1 MVTQDII
8 THLDVIKDSIAWAER
23 YGKDSF
29 PRNELSKMRR
39 RLKTIYNALDRNC
52 SAAAYGESQVGK
64 SYLMSALLSSSD
76 APFTISDGKR
86 EYNFIDEINPSG
98 GNNSKKEAT
107 GVITRFTLQKN
118 LAAPAGYV
126 RIELLSITD
135 VVMMLVDAYY
145 NDIKLN
151 AETALSVDDINKQ
164 VNSIGINTNSQTFI
178 TSDDIADIVDYI
190 KENVGIKANSIVNSN
205 WEAVA
210 ATKVENIE
218 PQNWGDLFSIL
229 WNNNE
234 DFCRLFR
241 KITSYYYKIKFTEN
255 ILVPFDALKRRHGT
269 LLDIQWLDAIIN
281 DDCTRE
287 LSDGETD
294 FKQTTLVKD
303 LTGNVLSSDFL
314 KSILSTLIRE
324 VVFSLPQNVGNERPF
339 LNSIDLLDFPGARS
353 RLQIREN
360 EVDKNL
366 SQIFRR
372 GKVAYLLNK
381 YSREFR
387 ITSFLFCHHN
397 DQREVTSL
405 SESIRKWIENNI
417 GQNVQERKAML
428 MNTHHVSPLFFV
440 ATKFNRDL
448 AFVKTDSPDDKDG
461 LSKHWS
467 RFNKIIPEL
476 IPESWFNEWDGA
488 PFRDIYPL
496 RDFYWSAQDRLFEG
510 YSDKIDNKR
519 PETKRIS
526 IEDYPQY
533 WEDLEESFVNNQFVR
548 EHFSNP
554 KATWQSV
561 TSVGQDG
568 SKPIIDN
575 LNKIAQYL
583 NTARLQKLLAELK
596 TLRNN
601 LQEHLNVYYVSD
613 ADEQRNAK
621 LSKIV
626 GDIRLKLDSIVGRN
640 PYRFGRIIDSF
651 MLTSDEVRRVVYD
664 IIVLKTKVPIDFSQA
679 NFIRAKADITADNT
693 REISISKLCS
703 YYNATDEKDLAE
715 RLKVEGTSLDEVLG
729 SNSDDVPTNISSL
742 IVKDIIVHWSNH
754 INQIASNLSG
764 EISHVDEIAN
774 MMLQLV
780 KKLGVK
786 RQMVT
791 QVQKYLNIYDS
802 ESVCHTIVDYAT
814 LTLNNFVSTIGHSY
828 LKSEDISSACRKA
841 QLCNIKI
848 DNNVIYTVDN
858 QNNTNNKDM
867 KSTIIEAFDVM
878 KRAEDLADK
887 PIDMSSLRKLPLWN
901 NFSQWEDRLTIGLVI
916 SSEIAD
922 VDPVANKAIGE
933 MIEKCK
939 NIYVG
944 A

>member
-1 MVTQDII
+1 M
-8 THLDVIKDSIAWAER
+8 
-23 YGKDSF
+23 
-29 PRNELSKMRR
+29 
-39 RLKTIYNALDRNC
+39 
-52 SAAAYGESQVGK
+52 
-64 SYLMSALLSSSD
+64 
-76 APFTISDGKR
+76 
-86 EYNFIDEINPSG
+86 
-98 GNNSKKEAT
+98 
-107 GVITRFTLQKN
+107 
-118 LAAPAGYV
+118 
-126 RIELLSITD
+126 
-135 VVMMLVDAYY
+135 
-145 NDIKLN
+145 
-151 AETALSVDDINKQ
+151 
-164 VNSIGINTNSQTFI
+164 
-178 TSDDIADIVDYI
+178 
-190 KENVGIKANSIVNSN
+190 
-205 WEAVA
+205 
-210 ATKVENIE
+210 
-218 PQNWGDLFSIL
+218 
-229 WNNNE
+229 
-234 DFCRLFR
+234 
-241 KITSYYYKIKFTEN
+241 
-255 ILVPFDALKRRHGT
+255 
-269 LLDIQWLDAIIN
+269 
-281 DDCTRE
+281 
-287 LSDGETD
+287 
-294 FKQTTLVKD
+294 
-303 LTGNVLSSDFL
+303 
-314 KSILSTLIRE
+314 
-324 VVFSLPQNVGNERPF
+324 
-339 LNSIDLLDFPGARS
+339 
-353 RLQIREN
+353 
-360 EVDKNL
+360 
-366 SQIFRR
+366 
-372 GKVAYLLNK
+372 
-381 YSREFR
+381 
-387 ITSFLFCHHN
+387 
-397 DQREVTSL
+397 
-405 SESIRKWIENNI
+405 
-417 GQNVQERKAML
+417 
-428 MNTHHVSPLFFV
+428 
-440 ATKFNRDL
+440 
-448 AFVKTDSPDDKDG
+448 
-461 LSKHWS
+461 
-467 RFNKIIPEL
+467 
-476 IPESWFNEWDGA
+476 
-488 PFRDIYPL
+488 
-496 RDFYWSAQDRLFEG
+496 
-510 YSDKIDNKR
+510 
-519 PETKRIS
+519 
-526 IEDYPQY
+526 
-533 WEDLEESFVNNQFVR
+533 EESFVNNQFVR